1 MTDTNNIETSTSG
14 IVTGR
19 VKWFNSKSGYG
30 FLTVVAGGDETVT
43 DVFVHHSAINVKE
56 EQYKYLVQGE
66 YVDFNILTTDDA
78 DHQYQAGGVT
88 GVGGGL
94 IMCETRNEVRKE
106 RGDEGG
112 ESGGNGEGRRGGR
125 DQYSRGGR
133 DQHSRGGRD
142 HNVKGLVRQELWNL
156 LKDSGQHTGGRR
168 GGGGRNETSE

>member
-112 ESGGNGEGRRGGR
+112 ETGGNGEGRRGR
-125 DQYSRGGR
+125 DQRSRGGR
-133 DQHSRGGRD
+133 DQRSRGGGD
-142 HNVKGLVRQELWNL
+142 NNVKGLVRQELWNL
-156 LKDSGQHTGGRR
+156 LKDSGQNIGGRR
-168 GGGGRNETSE
+168 GGGRNESSE